1 MALVPL
7 LAGSE
12 FSEADRDVLAA
23 GEKAYGKVLNTWA
36 AIGNSPGLFA
46 AYLPF
51 LRQINGP
58 GLLEPR
64 IKELTAVRVGILNH
78 CRYTTSHR
86 CTAALANGATEQEL
100 AAIAR
105 GDYGDFTKREQ
116 LALELADEMTTG
128 LPRLSREQSR
138 TGISATLR
146 HEAKEVFEPRE
157 LVELTMSIS
166 VWNALARFHRVM
178 DFDLDMPEPPLE
190 VESAI

>member
-7 LAGSE
+7 LSGSE
-12 FSEADRDVLAA
+12 FDETDRFALAG
-23 GEKAYGKVLNTWA
+23 GEKAYGQVLNTWA

-46 AYLPF
+46 VYLPF

-58 GLLEPR
+58 GLLETR
-64 IKELTAVRVGILNH
+64 IKELTALRVAILNH

-86 CTAALANGATEQEL
+86 CTAALTNGATEDEL

-105 GDYGDFTKREQ
+105 GDYSDFMKRERV
-116 LALELADEMTTG
+116 ALELADEMTTG
-128 LPRLSREQSR
+128 LPTRTREQNR
-138 TGISATLR
+138 TGISTTVR
-146 HEAKEVFEPRE
+146 DEAKVVFEPRE

-178 DFDLDMPEPPLE
+178 DFELDMPEPPLE